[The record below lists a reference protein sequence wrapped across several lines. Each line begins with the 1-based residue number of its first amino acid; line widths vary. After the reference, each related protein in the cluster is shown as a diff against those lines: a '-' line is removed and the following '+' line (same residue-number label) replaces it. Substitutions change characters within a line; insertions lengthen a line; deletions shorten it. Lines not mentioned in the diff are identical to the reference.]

1 MTELLIPAGS
11 PEVLKTAVRYGAD
24 AVYVGGEEFSLRAK
38 AKNFTKEQLA
48 WAVGY
53 CHERGKKLYV
63 TANII
68 AHNRDLAEAREYFES
83 LNEIGPD
90 AVIIA
95 DAGMFAIAKKM
106 LRPEIAIHISTQ
118 ANNVNSETFRFW
130 YDLGASRVVCGRELS
145 LGEIAQ
151 IRSELP
157 EGAEIEAFVHGAM
170 CIAYSGRCLMSAYF
184 TGREANLGACTHPC
198 RWNYYVTEE
207 TRPGEYV
214 PVSENERGTFL
225 FSSKDL
231 CAIGLIPDL
240 IRAGVDSFKV
250 EGRMKTALY
259 VATVARAYRM
269 AIDAAVQGLQ
279 EYEAVLPR
287 AVEELGRCGGRG
299 YTTGFFL
306 GKPDTAAQTY
316 ESSAVTSEAV
326 FLGIIDCVEPDGCA
340 WFLQKNKFAVGDT
353 IEFMKPDGTDVA
365 AKVLSMWDEDGNEIA
380 DCPHPSVRVKAKFS
394 AVPEIGDVMRL
405 TEGNAR

>member
-184 TGREANLGACTHPC
+184 TGREANLGACT
-198 RWNYYVTEE
+198 R
-207 TRPGEYV
+207 
-214 PVSENERGTFL
+214 
-225 FSSKDL
+225 
-231 CAIGLIPDL
+231 AIGLIPDL

-279 EYEAVLPR
+279 EYETVLPR

-340 WFLQKNKFAVGDT
+340 WFLQKNKYAVGDT

-365 AKVLSMWDEDGNEIA
+365 AKVLSMWDEEGNEIA